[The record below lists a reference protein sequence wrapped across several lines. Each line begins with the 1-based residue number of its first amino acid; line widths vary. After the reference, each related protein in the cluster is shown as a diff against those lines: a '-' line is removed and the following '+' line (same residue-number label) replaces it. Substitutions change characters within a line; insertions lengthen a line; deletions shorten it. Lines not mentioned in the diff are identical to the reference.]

1 MSSSVE
7 LEPRYHIE
15 LGWYPEHDRSF
26 MVLART
32 RLCPECQEKLPMNE
46 SGEVAVQEAIRDC
59 CSKKPGFTSP
69 KLPVLETMFRILLAN
84 GNEPMTVGEIRQRM
98 REIRVDNFDPGSDV
112 LTRLLDHDS
121 YYGLSQLPLPIREEE
136 EVIETEGEDVED
148 TEEVTESEVEVE
160 GDVVDSE

>member
-7 LEPRYHIE
+7 LEPRYYIE
-15 LGWYPEHDRSF
+15 LGWYLEHDRSF

-32 RLCPECQEKLPMNE
+32 RLCPDCQERLPMNE
-46 SGEVAVQEAIRDC
+46 SSEEVVQEAIKDC

-69 KLPVLETMFRILLAN
+69 RLPVLETMFRILLAN

-98 REIRVDNFDPGSDV
+98 REIRVDNFDPGPDV

-121 YYGLSQLPLPIREEE
+121 YYGLSQLPLPVREEEE
-136 EVIETEGEDVED
+136 EVIETEEED
-148 TEEVTESEVEVE
+148 TEEVTESEVEAE
-160 GDVVDSE
+160 GDVIDSE